1 MSKKKSKKSV
11 AELEMDAYAKA
22 EPDFHED
29 RVQLILSVIHRHTQ
43 ELRKMAVKCISLE
56 EEKNLRLYSGY
67 VEAAAAFDIL
77 EEDLRKEGF
86 SI

>member
-1 MSKKKSKKSV
+1 MGKKKSKKSV
-11 AELEMDAYAKA
+11 AEMEMEAYAKA
-22 EPDFHED
+22 EPNFHED
-29 RVQLILSVIHRHTQ
+29 PVELILSIIHRHTQ
-43 ELRKMAVKCISLE
+43 ELRETAITYMSAE
-56 EEKNLRLYSGY
+56 DEKNLRMYSGY

>member
-1 MSKKKSKKSV
+1 MGKKKSKKST
-11 AELEMDAYAKA
+11 AELEMESYAKA

-29 RVQLILSVIHRHTQ
+29 PVKLILSIVHRHAQ
-43 ELRKMAVKCISLE
+43 ELRLTAFRYLNTE
-56 EEKNLRLYSGY
+56 DERNLRLYSGY
-67 VEAAAAFDIL
+67 LEAAAAFDVL